1 MQNLFKEVHHIY
13 YPVKSY
19 QNTRIIVSSN
29 FIALLSLYMSTGLQ
43 KVQQTLGVFLK
54 ISFAPLSC

>member
-13 YPVKSY
+13 HAVKSY

-29 FIALLSLYMSTGLQ
+29 FIALLTLYMSTGLK
-43 KVQQTLGVFLK
+43 KVQQTLEAFLK
-54 ISFAPLSC
+54 ISFTSLSC